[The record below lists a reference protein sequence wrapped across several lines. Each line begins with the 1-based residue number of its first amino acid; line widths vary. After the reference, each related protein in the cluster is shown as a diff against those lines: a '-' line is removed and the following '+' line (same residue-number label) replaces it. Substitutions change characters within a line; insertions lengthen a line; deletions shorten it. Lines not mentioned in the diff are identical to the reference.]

1 MKEEAEEKGKRR
13 GKEEEEE
20 IEQTGRGGKKR
31 KKEEKSDNKA
41 RKARRQ
47 FKENKKNQN
56 VKRSDKIRHIL
67 TWRKRLPPHSV
78 VVLAGDGPAARSSGI
93 SIHQAEQINYVL
105 FLNNCAS
112 LSRVTKIY
120 I

>member
-1 MKEEAEEKGKRR
+1 MTEREGRKKRR
-13 GKEEEEE
+13 KKKKVTIKQEK
-20 IEQTGRGGKKR
+20 RGDNLNLKK
-31 KKEEKSDNKA
+31 
-41 RKARRQ
+41 
-47 FKENKKNQN
+47 KKNQN